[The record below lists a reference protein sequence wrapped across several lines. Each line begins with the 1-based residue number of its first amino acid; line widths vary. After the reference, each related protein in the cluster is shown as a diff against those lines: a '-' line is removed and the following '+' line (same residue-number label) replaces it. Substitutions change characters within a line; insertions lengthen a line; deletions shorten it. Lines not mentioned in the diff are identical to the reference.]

1 MLLQLPQQ
9 LINLLQR
16 LLSENGAVKP
26 KVLSSQTSVVP
37 QACMIMASLR
47 QICHWCVGSK
57 AKSQAEKQQEG
68 IAEEARAV
76 WTLDE
81 EKLLLHAHQEARRH
95 KVFQR
100 MGTWAVSAVLMV
112 VLLALLGST
121 RRHYVYF
128 GTNSDF
134 AVAFRSGLKLY
145 LCADKVFRSCQGF
158 E

>member
-1 MLLQLPQQ
+1 MHDYGQ
-9 LINLLQR
+9 
-16 LLSENGAVKP
+16 
-26 KVLSSQTSVVP
+26 SQ
-37 QACMIMASLR
+37 

-57 AKSQAEKQQEG
+57 AKSKAEKQQEG
-68 IAEEARAV
+68 IAGEARAV

-81 EKLLLHAHQEARRH
+81 EKVLLYSHQEARRH

-121 RRHYVYF
+121 RMHYEYF
-128 GTNSDF
+128 ATNSDF
-134 AVAFRSGLKLY
+134 PVAFRSGLKLY
-145 LCADKVFRSCQGF
+145 LCADKVFRGCQGF